1 MTIARPVAIL
11 AAALAAFALAACSS
25 PSSTPS
31 ASSTPTESVV
41 VETESEG
48 DTALA
53 GTTWTGSDPM
63 VADVTFTL
71 NADGTV
77 DFADFNGDAF
87 DSPSDV
93 WVVVDGTLTMT
104 ITEIQNRDDG
114 SFVDIVYT
122 GAADLASMQLSG
134 IGSDGGTAYS
144 LSLSRG

>member
-1 MTIARPVAIL
+1 MTIARPAAIL
-11 AAALAAFALAACSS
+11 TATLAALALAACSS
-25 PSSTPS
+25 PASAPTGSSAPAET
-31 ASSTPTESVV
+31 VV

-63 VADVTFTL
+63 VADMTFTL
-71 NADGTV
+71 DADGTV
-77 DFADFNGDAF
+77 DFDDFNGDSF

-93 WVVVDGTLTMT
+93 WVVVDGTLTLT
-104 ITEIQNRDDG
+104 VTEIQDREDG

-134 IGSDGGTAYS
+134 VGSDGGSYALTV
-144 LSLSRG
+144 SRG